1 VLWSFGNI
9 YSPQLRR
16 RCQFQSQTGVEAHLP
31 CASRAAFTLVELLV
45 VIAILAILLSI
56 LVPVLGRV
64 RAHARFTLC
73 KANLRSLLQAH
84 RFYSDANNGLKPPLF
99 RFGPI
104 KDYFDRVSPN
114 IKDGNVPVGNG
125 ILVQLG
131 LVPISKLL
139 DPSEAMTVD
148 TDLDLRNWQSASAAG
163 SSYVYFYSYPLP
175 TPLKKGQAPRVKYSV
190 QQGTKPTALMMD
202 FNTEA
207 NHPYVGEYSGRT
219 WVNHPA
225 VKKFNV
231 AYTDGA
237 VLDFPI
243 TQFQLKSPGGAY
255 EEIEWFDAANGARR

>member
-1 VLWSFGNI
+1 M
-9 YSPQLRR
+9 YPRQLRR
-16 RCQFQSQTGVEAHLP
+16 RWQFHSQTGVEAHVP
-31 CASRAAFTLVELLV
+31 PTSRTAFTLLELLV
-45 VIAILAILLSI
+45 VIAILVILLSI
-56 LVPVLGRV
+56 LIPVLGRA
-64 RAHARFTLC
+64 RAYARFTLC
-73 KANLRSLLQAH
+73 KTNLRSLLQAH

-99 RFGPI
+99 HF
-104 KDYFDRVSPN
+104 KAANKYYFDCVSPN

-131 LVPISKLL
+131 LIPISKLL
-139 DPSEAMTVD
+139 DPSEAMTND
-148 TDLDLRNWQSASAAG
+148 TETDQRNWNISLSAG
-163 SSYVYFYSYPLP
+163 SSYVYFYSYPLA
-175 TPLKKGQAPRVKYSV
+175 TPLNKGQAPRVKYSV

-207 NHPYVGEYSGRT
+207 DHPYVGEYSGRT

-243 TQFQLKSPGGAY
+243 TQIQLKSPGGAY
-255 EEIEWFDAANGARR
+255 EEIEWFDAANQARR